1 MKVTVKSA
9 AGPLDVEVGDSDT
22 VADLLKKAME
32 KHTCP
37 PWADGV
43 ELKLEGQAEDL
54 AEDGTKTLAGAGIFG
69 GATVKMAYYQD
80 VLPADA
86 KKLKLSGITP
96 GTAGPFI
103 AGKA

>member
-1 MKVTVKSA
+1 MKVAVKCASGLYDLEMA
-9 AGPLDVEVGDSDT
+9 DTDT
-22 VADLLKKAME
+22 VGELLKKAME
-32 KHTCP
+32 NHTCP

-54 AEDGTKTLAGAGIFG
+54 AEDGTKTLASVGIFG

-96 GTAGPFI
+96 GTAGPFL